1 LASEAGRSA
10 PTVSRRQHLCG
21 GVRLAGDWQA
31 VCMPFV
37 IKESRATGETGLA
50 FCPGLGAG
58 TIEIGGV
65 RLVDY
70 REEAGRIESDIP
82 LQ

>member
-1 LASEAGRSA
+1 M
-10 PTVSRRQHLCG
+10 
-21 GVRLAGDWQA
+21 
-31 VCMPFV
+31 CMPFV